1 MMPYFAMICRDKPG
15 ALDTRM
21 ANREAH
27 LAYVRDTGVVLF
39 GGPMITDGQM
49 RGSLLVMEAE
59 DMEAAKAWSAN
70 DPYALAGLF
79 DSVEITEWKR
89 VVG

>member
-1 MMPYFAMICRDKPG
+1 MPYFAMICRDKPD

-27 LAYVRDTGVVLF
+27 LAYVRETGVVLF

>member
-1 MMPYFAMICRDKPG
+1 MPYFAMICRDKPG

-59 DMEAAKAWSAN
+59 DMEAAQAWSAN